1 MHCEDIKSE
10 LRKRYG
16 SLASF
21 SERVDLPRGLVSDTL
36 RGRRSSRAE
45 AAIAAALNL
54 PIHKVFPKHYGFN
67 DSSLKADNSPL
78 QRRSHRLTAEAR

>member
-1 MHCEDIKSE
+1 MHREEIKCE

-16 SLASF
+16 SLAAF
-21 SERVDLPRGLVSDTL
+21 SERVGLPRGLVSDAL
-36 RGRRSSRAE
+36 RGRSSSRAE

-54 PIHKVFPKHYGFN
+54 PIHKVFPRRYSFN